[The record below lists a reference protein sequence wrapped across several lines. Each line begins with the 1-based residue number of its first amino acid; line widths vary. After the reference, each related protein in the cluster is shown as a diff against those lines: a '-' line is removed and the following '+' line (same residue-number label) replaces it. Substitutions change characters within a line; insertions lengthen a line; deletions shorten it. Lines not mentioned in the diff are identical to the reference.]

1 MRGKSSGDNGISTR
15 AAVSG
20 AGHDLASRDKTGLN
34 SSPTLPKP
42 SVGFHLGFHLS
53 ATSRS
58 WCLVSVGRSKVT
70 TPPQDAPGVVIMS
83 EDDDIDDEEIWN
95 WICQAAA
102 QRAGISAERAKAI
115 LEDAGFIAHYHTGI
129 GEAVEVVRWGA
140 EARGQLLQDGRLH
153 TH

>member
-1 MRGKSSGDNGISTR
+1 
-15 AAVSG
+15 
-20 AGHDLASRDKTGLN
+20 
-34 SSPTLPKP
+34 
-42 SVGFHLGFHLS
+42 
-53 ATSRS
+53 
-58 WCLVSVGRSKVT
+58 
-70 TPPQDAPGVVIMS
+70 MS

-140 EARGQLLQDGRLH
+140 EARRQLLQDGRLH